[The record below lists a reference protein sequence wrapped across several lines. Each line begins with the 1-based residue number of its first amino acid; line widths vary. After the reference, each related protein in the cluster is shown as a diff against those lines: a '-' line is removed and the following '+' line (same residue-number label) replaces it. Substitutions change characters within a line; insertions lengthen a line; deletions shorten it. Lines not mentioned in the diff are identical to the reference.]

1 MLKKYQTL
9 NDLFIDQIE
18 KEGYIRFINRK
29 SEEKEISFSEFGV
42 NIKKCLG
49 LFQNLGFKSNDE
61 IVINTKSNIKFLE
74 CFWAAILGGM
84 IPVPVAVGVGEEHRK
99 KLFKVL
105 LQLKNPKL
113 ITDADVHSRLI
124 SLLQTK
130 DEYFSLTDVVSQ
142 SIVNIEFQE
151 SGEIKHNDSEDVA
164 FIQYSSGSTSE
175 PKGIVLTHKN
185 LTTNI
190 HAIAEGLDL
199 CDDDIG
205 MNWMPLT
212 HDMGLIGTHMT
223 LFSYG
228 LSQIIMD
235 TELFIRKPLLWL
247 VKTSEAR
254 ASILTSPNFGYKHL
268 LRAHKRK
275 KIKDIDLSCVR
286 LLINGAES
294 ISVTLCKEFLDEMS
308 AFQLKE
314 ESMFPVYGLA
324 EATLGVSFPKTGE
337 KFRYINLDREALKN
351 NNTCEES
358 DVEKNSI
365 PYVMHGK
372 ALRNCE
378 YKIVD
383 DAGKSLPEKI
393 IGNIKIRG
401 ANVTKEIYQDKN
413 TTNEII
419 DSDGWLSTGD
429 CGAVIDNNLIITGRK
444 KEIIIINGQNYYP
457 NDIENI
463 IIQGG
468 NFDLGKIVACGAI
481 NKNTQNDQLLVFVL
495 YKSDLKVFK
504 SIAEEIRRIV
514 IQQLNLE
521 IDHVIPIKKIP
532 KTTSG
537 KIQRIKLSLDYQEG
551 IYSDYLIDK
560 QANTK
565 IIKNDEVLRSLLEI
579 SNQHSKEFIIKEDDN
594 LFDIGISSLTL
605 TEIMMAIEEIYP
617 DTIDLDTAFDNPT
630 LKQISQIIKQ
640 NL

>member
-9 NDLFIDQIE
+9 NDLFVDQVE

-29 SEEKEISFSEFGV
+29 SEEEEISFSEFGK

-113 ITDADVHSRLI
+113 ITDDDVHSRLI

-130 DEYFSLTDVVSQ
+130 DKYFSLTDIVSQ
-142 SIVNIEFQE
+142 SIVDIEFQK
-151 SGEIKHNDSEDVA
+151 SGQINENEPEDVA
-164 FIQYSSGSTSE
+164 FIQYSSGSTSD

-190 HAIAEGLDL
+190 YAIAEGLDL
-199 CDDDIG
+199 CDDDVG
-205 MNWMPLT
+205 MNWMPMT

-294 ISVTLCKEFLDEMS
+294 ISVALCKEFLDEMS
-308 AFQLKE
+308 AFELKE

-351 NNTCEES
+351 NSTCEES
-358 DVEKNSI
+358 DDEKNSI

-372 ALRNCE
+372 ALRDCE

-383 DAGKSLPEKI
+383 DAGKSLAEKI

-401 ANVTKEIYQDKN
+401 ENVTKEIYRN
-413 TTNEII
+413 ENATNEII

-463 IIQGG
+463 IVQGG

-481 NKNTQNDQLLVFVL
+481 NKSTQNDQLLVFVL
-495 YKSDLKVFK
+495 YKSDLNVFK

-514 IQQLNLE
+514 VQQLNLE

-537 KIQRIKLSLDYQEG
+537 KIQRIKLSLDYQDG
-551 IYSDYLIDK
+551 MFSDYLIDK
-560 QANTK
+560 QTNTK
-565 IIKNDEVLRSLLEI
+565 TINKDDVLNALLEI
-579 SNQHSKEFIIKEDDN
+579 SNQYSKEFIIKENDN
-594 LFDIGISSLTL
+594 LFDVGISSLTL

-617 DTIDLDTAFDNPT
+617 ETIDLDTAFENPT
-630 LKQISQIIKQ
+630 LKQISQIIKK